1 MIELDPNIKFPKGE
15 NESNER
21 RKIKKRQTEEKVP
34 VASEK
39 AAKTL
44 LGTWPTSRNFRGS
57 SLKWMVQ
64 KVLKWTVL
72 RASTGQSKLWLT

>member
-44 LGTWPTSRNFRGS
+44 LG
-57 SLKWMVQ
+57 M
-64 KVLKWTVL
+64 
-72 RASTGQSKLWLT
+72 